1 MQTFTFPDN
10 SRIGTGQILVTVY
23 DDGTASIAFRD
34 SVGDTWGPP
43 TPNVVRS
50 W

>member
-1 MQTFTFPDN
+1 MQIYTFPDN

-23 DDGTASIAFRD
+23 DDGSASIAFRD
-34 SVGDTWGPP
+34 SVGDTWGVP
-43 TPNVVRS
+43 TWAVGRQ